1 MPTGGEH
8 PEVDI
13 QNLGL
18 PDKTKSVKN
27 WNMSYNYRKNKR
39 NLTKTYP
46 KKGKY
51 QSQTCL
57 FKKVF

>member
-27 WNMSYNYRKNKR
+27 WNMSYNYRKNKSTAELR
-39 NLTKTYP
+39 
-46 KKGKY
+46 KKELDKDL
-51 QSQTCL
+51 SE
-57 FKKVF
+57 KR

>member
-27 WNMSYNYRKNKR
+27 WNMSYNYRKNKS
-39 NLTKTYP
+39 TA
-46 KKGKY
+46 
-51 QSQTCL
+51 
-57 FKKVF
+57 